1 MFSTFAF
8 FCDYLYIR
16 AQNNIYKIHVMSCF
30 DIINKNKM
38 YFNKLIYNLMKIKTK

>member
-16 AQNNIYKIHVMSCF
+16 AQNNIYKIQVMRYY
-30 DIINKNKM
+30 DINNKNKM
-38 YFNKLIYNLMKIKTK
+38 YFKKLICNLMRIKTK